1 MRTESTGRGD
11 GYVVFSE
18 PAGGSTADDG
28 AWIRQGYLVILCIGN
43 EESVVEQRPR
53 PSCQESDELEDLSIG
68 MLNLAFR
75 CFCRRIAEAAVT

>member
-1 MRTESTGRGD
+1 VRAESTGRVD

-43 EESVVEQRPR
+43 EESVVEQKTKAQLSRVGQTGGIVNRDVEPR
-53 PSCQESDELEDLSIG
+53 LS
-68 MLNLAFR
+68 LLLPENS
-75 CFCRRIAEAAVT
+75 